1 MPKKTQNKASE
12 LAKPG
17 KNSSAA
23 EKNAYDIVDSVNK
36 IKNTGKSSRTK
47 KKENAESYEKIMQ
60 HSDILFSILK
70 EKVDLNEA
78 TRKANQIYDEAILIY
93 NTCGEYLAKNRG
105 FRWSTKGRERVRQVK
120 RLRNAIWMGIVTET
134 NYEHAKTLFARQET
148 YGQFYAMSSYLST
161 NTTVASSNV
170 SPQAQSESAT
180 GSENSNQLDVNYF
193 NNEIPSVEDLKTYV
207 KNCIGNDSNITLF
220 EGAGVFE
227 ELKVG
232 KEAAANNLEW
242 FIIMNSIAGNRGIP
256 EVELIWNSYRYAINR
271 SGGELLPELKEY
283 FNLK

>member
-12 LAKPG
+12 LVKPG

-120 RLRNAIWMGIVTET
+120 RLRNAIWIGIVTET

-207 KNCIGNDSNITLF
+207 KNCIGKDSYITSF
-220 EGAGVFE
+220 EEARVFE

-232 KEAAANNLEW
+232 KEAAANNREW
-242 FIIMNSIAGNRGIP
+242 FLFMYTIVGDIGMPVI
-256 EVELIWNSYRYAINR
+256 ELIWNSYRYEINR
-271 SGGELLPELKEY
+271 QGGELLPELKDY
-283 FNLK
+283 LKLK